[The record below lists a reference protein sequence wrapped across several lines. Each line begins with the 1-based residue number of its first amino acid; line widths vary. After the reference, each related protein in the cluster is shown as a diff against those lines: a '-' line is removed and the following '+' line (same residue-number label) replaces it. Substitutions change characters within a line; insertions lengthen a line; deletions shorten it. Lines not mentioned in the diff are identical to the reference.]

1 MAESL
6 AGYNPMSIKR
16 LGGRTCD
23 AGMFPP
29 PPLKFRT
36 AGFPQYGFK
45 LDISQGD
52 LRQSIAR
59 PLAPDTHLHRTTA
72 DLSAITRPPQPPL
85 WSFRTRLR
93 APVQERSAP
102 AALGAPPR
110 WGFLPGRRFLLPPPS
125 AVAPS

>member
-16 LGGRTCD
+16 LGGRTGD

-45 LDISQGD
+45 LDISHGN
-52 LRQSIAR
+52 LR
-59 PLAPDTHLHRTTA
+59 P
-72 DLSAITRPPQPPL
+72 
-85 WSFRTRLR
+85 
-93 APVQERSAP
+93 
-102 AALGAPPR
+102 
-110 WGFLPGRRFLLPPPS
+110 
-125 AVAPS
+125 